1 MLKILALK
9 TTEMSLHGPK
19 YTNNADI
26 IQVQLLQKT
35 KFNDPQIFN
44 ILPQNQKDLPEVYIC
59 GL

>member
-1 MLKILALK
+1 
-9 TTEMSLHGPK
+9 MSLHGPK